1 MRTLAAMR
9 SRALLLA
16 LTLPLAGCFLSRDM
30 VNEPVRAKRI
40 SQLVAGTTTAAQAL
54 EILGAPTEVIQ
65 LGRRSAWRYDRTVT
79 KRSGLTL
86 IVFTALNEDTQ
97 SDRAW
102 LFFDENE
109 VLTHFGSTLTAADSE
124 WAMPW
129 VDSHE

>member
-1 MRTLAAMR
+1 MRC
-9 SRALLLA
+9 RALLLA
-16 LTLPLAGCFLSRDM
+16 LILPLAGCFLSRDT

-40 SQLVAGTTTAAQAL
+40 SRLVAGTTTAAQAL

-109 VLTHFGSTLTAADSE
+109 VLTHFGSTLSAGDSE